1 MTPELTEILTIFKQI
16 NQIPRCSKNEYQIAK
31 WLKTWAI
38 QQGFKIIS
46 DDLDNLVI
54 KVPASPGYETAPIVI
69 LQGHMDMVC
78 EKTLDSD
85 HDFTKDPIRFVYE
98 GDWLKADRTTLG
110 ADNGIAMALAMAIA
124 TSAGKKENKNGH
136 PPLELLFTVD
146 EETGLTGAVN
156 LKPDFLEGRI
166 LINIDSEDE
175 GVFTVGCA
183 GGNET
188 RISLPLIFS
197 PLDANQELFQIKAC
211 GMQGGHSG
219 IDIKRQRA
227 NANQILARCLAE
239 IGLITDFRLLELN
252 GGTTH
257 NAIPRDANALIACG
271 AGQKSKLKKAIK
283 DLHNIIIN
291 EFKETEPSLSL
302 EIRQLTSDNNRLQA
316 ASGQAAS
323 GIDSKKAVQLL
334 RALPHGVATRLAENV
349 ETSNNLATVEIKKE
363 HLEILSSQRSFCMSR
378 LADISE
384 RIKAIGNLSGASVN
398 QGNHYPAWE
407 PDLNSQLLKQCQKV
421 YKTLFKKDPR
431 VETIHAGLECGV
443 IGAKY
448 PGMEMISIG
457 PTIRNPHSPD
467 ESLFIPSVGKVME
480 FLKALLAS
488 YLP

>member
-1 MTPELTEILTIFKQI
+1 MSSELSEILTIFKQI
-16 NQIPRCSKNEYQIAK
+16 NLIPRCSKNEYQIAK
-31 WLKTWAI
+31 WLKTWATR
-38 QQGFKIIS
+38 QGFKFIT
-46 DDLDNLVI
+46 DELDNLVI
-54 KVPASPGYETAPIVI
+54 KVPASSGYETAPIVI

-85 HDFTKDPIRFVYE
+85 HDFTKDPIKFVYE

-110 ADNGIAMALAMAIA
+110 ADNGIAIALAMAIA
-124 TSAGKKENKNGH
+124 TSSNKKENKTGH

-156 LKPDFLEGRI
+156 LRSDFLKGRI

-219 IDIKRQRA
+219 IDINRQRA
-227 NANQILARCLAE
+227 NANQILARSLAE
-239 IGLITDFRLLELN
+239 IGLITDFHLLKIK

-257 NAIPRDANALIACG
+257 NAIPRDAKALIACD
-271 AGQKSKLKKAIK
+271 AGQKSKLKKAVK

-291 EFKETEPSLSL
+291 EFKEIEPSLSL
-302 EIRQLTSDNNRLQA
+302 EIKQLTSDNNRLQA
-316 ASGQAAS
+316 ASI
-323 GIDSKKAVQLL
+323 IDSKKAVQLL
-334 RALPHGVATRLAENV
+334 RALPHGVATRSAENV

-363 HLEILSSQRSFCMSR
+363 HLEILSSQRSFSMSR
-378 LADISE
+378 LTDISG
-384 RIKAIGNLSGASVN
+384 RIKAIGNLAGASVN
-398 QGNHYPAWE
+398 QGNHYAAWD
-407 PDLNSQLLKQCQKV
+407 PDPDSQLLKQCQKV

-431 VETIHAGLECGV
+431 VEIIHAGLECGV

-467 ESLFIPSVGKVME
+467 ESLFIPSVAKIME

-488 YLP
+488 YQPES